1 MAQPENR
8 RINIRDQP
16 RVLLPRL
23 ILNPGLRSTRLCGKV
38 DSAVN
43 SEGRKEDVIF
53 RTILN
58 VTTVHPSNLR
68 RSEGVVVDVTCD
80 GVVFGATISKCF
92 EECCA
97 P

>member
-1 MAQPENR
+1 MAQSKNR
-8 RINIRDQP
+8 CINISDQP
-16 RVLLPRL
+16 RVLSPRL
-23 ILNPGLRSTRLCGKV
+23 IVNPGLRSTRLCGKV
-38 DSAVN
+38 DSTVN

-53 RTILN
+53 GTVLN

-68 RSEGVVVDVTCD
+68 RSERVVVDVTCD